1 MQRGKL
7 WSLGN
12 LSLSKL
18 LNWFILEI
26 PKSYFGRL
34 ELNDEWVEWW
44 MNDDSYFLF
53 VSYNSNLFL
62 SWSII
67 WWLDERDISHTLKC
81 NKGEG
86 I

>member
-18 LNWFILEI
+18 LKCFILEI

-67 WWLDERDISHTLKC
+67 WWLAERDISHKLKC